1 MADPKQS
8 ASWQPVEPLE
18 TGSPVPD
25 QRKVDVAALVAGIV
39 FVVLAITLMT
49 GFEIPGALA
58 DGGLVWLV
66 LVGAGIA
73 LLVSELRRARRRN

>member
-1 MADPKQS
+1 MTDPQQS
-8 ASWQPVEPLE
+8 PSWQPVTPLE
-18 TGSPVPD
+18 TESPAPD

-49 GFEIPGALA
+49 GFEIPGVLA
-58 DGGLVWLV
+58 DGGLVWLF